1 MDIKINNFN
10 NFIKD
15 IIDYNDNINLKYFKY
30 INYKYYVD
38 NNYNIEDHIG
48 INNNDNT
55 NSSIIFYINN
65 EKKYSDF
72 EILGIYD
79 NINNIWIWGWV
90 LPAINNK
97 YIINSKY
104 LLEYGLKI
112 DINNIPELLFIKTLL
127 TNSRILIGSSIELE
141 INMAIILYLLKNKIL
156 FIYKYKNKNI
166 TSYYLIKN
174 LY

>member
-141 INMAIILYLLKNKIL
+141 INMAIVLYLLKNKIL